1 MQAHP
6 GEVSLKFIEEQ
17 TQIPRSPLPIS
28 TPKSKSALW
37 GPRKAF
43 GAPFARNERSG

>member
-37 GPRKAF
+37 GTPESVW
-43 GAPFARNERSG
+43 GPVRS